1 MKMLITGGAG
11 FIGSN
16 FARYMVKK
24 YPEHEFTVF
33 DKLTYAGNLE
43 NILEIRDKQNYKFV
57 RGDVCDLN
65 FLTYILK
72 DTDVVFHLAA
82 ESHVDNSIGNSLEF
96 TKTNAYGTHV
106 LMEAAHL
113 NKIKR
118 FIHVSTD
125 EVYGDITEGSFKE
138 DAKLVP
144 NNPYSASK
152 AAAEM
157 IVRGYYTTYKL
168 PIIITRGNN
177 VYGPHQYPEKI
188 ISRFICNLILDRKVP
203 LHGEGKNIR
212 TYIYVDDV
220 STALD
225 AVFNKGEIGEIY
237 NIGTHDEISNLELTK
252 MLINKLGKTED
263 YILHVPDRPFN
274 DRRYSLDL
282 SKINSLGWKQETGF
296 EQGIDKAI
304 EWYKRNVTWWLKLL
318 NHNGL

>member
-1 MKMLITGGAG
+1 MLITGGAG

-24 YPEHEFTVF
+24 YPEHQFTVF

-43 NILEIRDKQNYKFV
+43 NLVEIKDKPNYKFV

-65 FLTYILK
+65 FLTHILK
-72 DTDVVFHLAA
+72 EADVVFHLAA

-96 TKTNAYGTHV
+96 TKTNALGTHV
-106 LMEAAHL
+106 LMEAAHQ

-138 DAKLVP
+138 DAKLMP

-168 PIIITRGNN
+168 PVIMTRGNN

-188 ISRFICNLILDRKVP
+188 ISRFICNLLLDKKVP
-203 LHGEGKNIR
+203 LHGEGKNVR

-220 STALD
+220 SRALD
-225 AVFNKGEIGEIY
+225 TVFHKGEVGEVY
-237 NIGTHDEISNLELTK
+237 NIGTQDEISNLELTR
-252 MLINKLGKTED
+252 MLIKKLGKTEEH
-263 YILHVPDRPFN
+263 ILHVMDRPFN

-282 SKINSLGWKQETGF
+282 EKIMSLGWKQETGF
-296 EQGIDKAI
+296 EQGIDKTI
-304 EWYKRNVTWWLKLL
+304 DWYKQNVTWWLKLL
-318 NHNGL
+318 NHN